1 MGEFSGK
8 RRLVAD
14 TWEVQQLG
22 GSQFCFSVG
31 TQLIGSGAQSM
42 GSGIGDSEMDTA
54 SWHTGGPFLHAN
66 LTLHD
71 FSFNLWLLNMYYA
84 TCEQQ
89 MEGPP
94 LAVSIDHRRD
104 QEEATCYA
112 RART

>member
-1 MGEFSGK
+1 MG
-8 RRLVAD
+8 
-14 TWEVQQLG
+14 
-22 GSQFCFSVG
+22 G
-31 TQLIGSGAQSM
+31 TATGWITVLLQCGYSAQSM